1 MWKKGFATISMIIM
15 QIMNK
20 RIIFLIF
27 FSEFLIHCQSFLE
40 YASVVA
46 VQNGA
51 DIIVN
56 AMFVSPKYLLAIW
69 KGVTSV
75 GENKC
80 EISRFEDVKI
90 TNPEIWAKKNL
101 TPIVMS
107 LFISLALNFLMDG
120 RK

>member
-56 AMFVSPKYLLAIW
+56 
-69 KGVTSV
+69 
-75 GENKC
+75 KC